1 MLGMCSCLSFVLI
14 WSGPVFSVRVSFFVL
29 FVRSLLL
36 LTLDAYVNVYILIS
50 PTTLTL
56 TLTYMYARTYTSCV
70 CSSPHAISR
79 YIASTYAT
87 FKCKQGTSL
96 TLLRLLSQSDKLFRD
111 FVSHVEKRSWEL
123 EGLESNVTFGGLLVG
138 PSRRV
143 GAYKAILERFLE
155 CSNPNATRRK
165 IQGAIGAID
174 MAVATIERT
183 VTGDKARNEI
193 VKVQELFADVSTIF
207 VAPSRQLLRTGELV
221 CVHIAKPATRKVRSR
236 RLSTLLGSLRK
247 RTSSASSTGSV
258 GARTRTDS
266 NVSTG
271 STGSGGFE
279 QTNPLLLR
287 QQKNTQAAGSA
298 SPPSPTS
305 PTSPT
310 SSTAASSRLK
320 AKSSSRNSRMRRHHS
335 TKGSSYG
342 GSSQGAS
349 NEKSETSPATVL
361 GHVGR
366 VHLVLFS
373 DMLVIA
379 RGDADK
385 GDLKILG
392 DGPVVLGEG
401 LAETFECKVDL
412 AAGGGLGEF
421 YLQGWTLA
429 PVVSNGEL
437 LDWMS
442 AIRRAHQA
450 AAGEGPKRG
459 VTPRR
464 ISRGSPGSMGQR
476 TRPSGM
482 EIRHSST
489 A

>member
-1 MLGMCSCLSFVLI
+1 MCSSLGFVFLVWLYLQRI
-14 WSGPVFSVRVSFFVL
+14 SLFVL
-29 FVRSLLL
+29 FVRSLSLAL
-36 LTLDAYVNVYILIS
+36 EAYVNVYSTIPIS
-50 PTTLTL
+50 PTLTL
-56 TLTYMYARTYTSCV
+56 TITYTHTHTYTSCV
-70 CSSPHAISR
+70 CPSSRAMSR

-87 FKCKQGTSL
+87 FKCKQGTTL

-111 FVSHVEKRSWEL
+111 FVSHVEKRSWDL
-123 EGLESNVTFGGLLVG
+123 GGLESNVTFEGLLVG

-143 GAYKAILERFLE
+143 GAYKVILERLLD

-247 RTSSASSTGSV
+247 RTSSVSSTGSV

-266 NVSTG
+266 NISTG
-271 STGSGGFE
+271 STGSGFE
-279 QTNPLLLR
+279 QTKHVTNPLLLS
-287 QQKNTQAAGSA
+287 QQKNTQAVGSD

-310 SSTAASSRLK
+310 RTAASSRLE
-320 AKSSSRNSRMRRHHS
+320 AKSSSQNSRMRRQR
-335 TKGSSYG
+335 TPKGSSYG

-366 VHLVLFS
+366 VHLFLFS

-385 GDLKILG
+385 GDLKMLG
-392 DGPVVLGEG
+392 DGPIVLGEG
-401 LAETFECKVDL
+401 LTETFECKVDL

-450 AAGEGPKRG
+450 AAGEGPKPG
-459 VTPRR
+459 MPPRR
-464 ISRGSPGSMGQR
+464 ISRGSPGLMGQR